1 MIRVLVVEDSA
12 VQRELLCARL
22 KESGLF
28 TILGPARDGEEAVKL
43 TAELRP
49 DVILMDC
56 HMPRLDGIGA
66 TREIMDRTPT
76 PIVVASAS
84 LLPNETELSFRAL
97 SAGALAALYKPI
109 AINHPQHEQMVNEL
123 IRTLRQ
129 MAEVRVMRRPLQIA
143 PVVPQVPPREVHSV
157 RLVAIGGS
165 TGAPGLIGNLLARLA
180 GLPAPI
186 LIVQHLSDGFVAGF
200 AEWLSRYSHMPVE
213 VAANRCQVEPGHVY
227 VAPDGQHLGIT
238 NAGLIALSN
247 AAPESGFRP
256 SANYLFRS
264 VASAYGDGAL
274 GLVLTG
280 MGRDGADGMLALR
293 NAGGV
298 TVAQDEASCVVPGM
312 PNEARRLGGVQHVLA
327 PSEMA
332 AYIAQCVVPPP
343 PTANGQEIDCDPRS
357 HRLDCRGQP
366 DAGGADH
373 LSAD

>member
-22 KESGLF
+22 EEAGSF
-28 TILGPARDGEEAVKL
+28 SILGPARDGEEAVVL
-43 TAELRP
+43 AERLRP

-76 PIVVASAS
+76 PIVIASAS

-97 SAGALAALYKPI
+97 SAGALAALYKPV
-109 AINHPQHEQMVNEL
+109 AIDHPQHRQMVDEL
-123 IRTLRQ
+123 IRTLRE
-129 MAEVRVMRRPLQIA
+129 MAEIRVMRRPLQIA
-143 PVVPQVPPREVHSV
+143 PVVPQVPSREINSV
-157 RLVAIGGS
+157 RLVAFGGS

-186 LIVQHLSDGFVAGF
+186 LIVQHLSEGFVAGF
-200 AEWLSRYSHMPVE
+200 AEWLARYSHMPVE
-213 VAANRCQVEPGHVY
+213 VAVDRKVVEPGHVY
-227 VAPDGQHLGIT
+227 VAPDSYHLGIT
-238 NAGLIALSN
+238 SLGRIDLSE
-247 AAPESGFRP
+247 APPESGFRP
-256 SANYLFRS
+256 SASYLFRS
-264 VASAYGDGAL
+264 VASAYGASAL

-280 MGRDGADGMLALR
+280 MGRDGAQGMLALR

-312 PNEARRLGGVQHVLA
+312 PNEARRIGAVQHVLA
-327 PSEMA
+327 PSEIA

-343 PTANGQEIDCDPRS
+343 PSVNGQETPCDPRS
-357 HRLDCRGQP
+357 HRLDRRGQS